1 MKNCSICL
9 EKIDKNLFKLSCN
22 HFFHKLCIDKW
33 IETCNYKFKCP
44 ICRKKYISLRN
55 NYNYNYNYN
64 YDFIEMSSFNYD
76 YIEISSLSELYIFA
90 IIYLVFFII
99 VLRNILN

>member
-1 MKNCSICL
+1 MKTCSICL
-9 EKIDKNLFKLSCN
+9 EKIDKNLLKLSCN
-22 HFFHKLCIDKW
+22 HFFQKLCIDKW

-55 NYNYNYNYN
+55 N
-64 YDFIEMSSFNYD
+64 DFIEMSSFNYD
-76 YIEISSLSELYIFA
+76 YIEMSSLSELHIFA
-90 IIYLVFFII
+90 IIYLVFFVI